1 MSDDMYRIENTPE
14 LQAML
19 NQLEAEHK
27 NLRLKRALGN
37 PDNEDLVSLTNEC
50 FHKISK
56 IRYTLDLIK
65 KQGYC
70 SRKIINGEGGRKK

>member
-1 MSDDMYRIENTPE
+1 MYDDMYRIEDMDK

-19 NQLEAEHK
+19 DQLQAEHK
-27 NLRLKRALGN
+27 NLRTQRALGN

-50 FHKISK
+50 FHKIIK
-56 IRYTLDLIK
+56 IRYILDLIK

-70 SRKIINGEGGRKK
+70 SKEIMNSKGGRKK